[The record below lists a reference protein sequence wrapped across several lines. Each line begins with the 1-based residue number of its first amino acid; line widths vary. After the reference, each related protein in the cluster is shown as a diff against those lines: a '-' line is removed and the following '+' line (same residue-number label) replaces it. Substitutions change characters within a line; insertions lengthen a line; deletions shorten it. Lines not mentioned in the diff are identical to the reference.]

1 MTPYDSLVHA
11 MLSTM
16 DGAVFL
22 LDDAGYVQECNH
34 AAQSV
39 VTPASVIVPGS
50 SIYGLLAPTLD
61 GAAISMASLIE
72 HAREEGHTI
81 TVARDVTLVTRDGV
95 MDVEM
100 RIAPTTDAGAAVV
113 HIRDTS
119 EYRRSR
125 EELRSL
131 QHATNVLRAAGGL
144 AADLAGKLTALQA
157 HIELHADTDAL
168 EQSDVIIQRIGR
180 ALDRFVSFSK
190 GIAPVPDETSSVAET
205 IMDIVELALFG
216 TPVTATFALSES
228 LSNAY
233 GTPEGFG
240 QALYN
245 VVNNG
250 VEAMEH
256 TGCLHIEGTIS
267 APPDPQLRV
276 VIRDEGHGMDQ
287 TVLTHMTGPF
297 FTTDDG
303 RMGMG
308 LTVTRS
314 ILERHHGALY
324 IDTEPGFGTTVTI
337 ELPMGQPPAIP
348 FYRHPVSPRPI
359 SDHDIAGRNVMI
371 VIGDPLVQR
380 SVQKML
386 TALGIFSL
394 VQPSPELALHS
405 LRDTQEH
412 ATTPDAVICD
422 CVLPGR
428 MNGMNLIRRIGEIN
442 EHIPTIL
449 LCSTTDQN
457 RGGAWPPDVEGS
469 KDTAHTVLRKPFGME
484 QLRTVLVQILTNKS

>member
-1 MTPYDSLVHA
+1 

-22 LDDAGYVQECNH
+22 LDNAGYVQQCNH

-39 VTPASVIVPGS
+39 VTPTSVIVPGS
-50 SIYGLLAPTLD
+50 SIYGLLQPSLD
-61 GAAISMASLIE
+61 GNAISMASLIE
-72 HAREEGHTI
+72 YAREEGHTI
-81 TVARDVTLVTRDGV
+81 TVARDVTLVTREGV
-95 MDVEM
+95 LDVEM

-119 EYRRSR
+119 ENRRSR

-144 AADLAGKLTALQA
+144 AADLSGKLTALQA
-157 HIELHADTDAL
+157 HVELHADTDAM

-190 GIAPVPDETSSVAET
+190 GTAPVTDETSSVAET

-216 TPVTATFALSES
+216 TPITATFALSES
-228 LSNAY
+228 LSNEH

-245 VVNNG
+245 VVTNG

-256 TGCLHIEGTIS
+256 AGCLHIEGRIS
-267 APPDPQLRV
+267 GPPNPKLCV
-276 VIRDEGHGMDQ
+276 VIRDEGHGMDP
-287 TVLTHMTGPF
+287 TVLSHLTGPF
-297 FTTDDG
+297 LTTDDG

-314 ILERHHGALY
+314 ILERHHGVLY
-324 IDTEPGFGTTVTI
+324 IDTEPGFGTSVTI

-348 FYRHPVSPRPI
+348 FYRHPASPSPI
-359 SDHDIAGRNVMI
+359 TDHVIAGRNVMI
-371 VIGDPLVQR
+371 IISEPLVQR

-394 VQPSPELALHS
+394 VQPSPELALHA
-405 LRDTQEH
+405 LREGEEH
-412 ATTPDAVICD
+412 ANTPDVVICD

-428 MNGMNLIRRIGEIN
+428 MNCMSLIRRISEIN
-442 EHIPTIL
+442 EDIPTIL
-449 LCSTTDQN
+449 LCSTPDEN
-457 RGGAWPPDVEGS
+457 RGGSWRTEVEVSSGL
-469 KDTAHTVLRKPFGME
+469 THTILRKPFGIE
-484 QLRTVLVQILTNKS
+484 QLRTVLVQILINKR